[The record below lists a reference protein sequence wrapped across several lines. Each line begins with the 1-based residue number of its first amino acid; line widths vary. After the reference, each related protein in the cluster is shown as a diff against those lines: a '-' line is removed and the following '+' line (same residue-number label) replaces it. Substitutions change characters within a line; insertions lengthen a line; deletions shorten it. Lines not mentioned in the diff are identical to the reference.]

1 MSLLDSSKIV
11 QIAHLARIKINDT
24 EHEDLLQDMNG
35 IIGFVEQLSELNTD
49 GIDPMTSGAGM
60 ALRQRQD
67 MITAGGDVA
76 AVTANAPDAAYGFF
90 TVPKVIE

>member
-1 MSLLDSSKIV
+1 MSSLDSSTIA
-11 QIAHLARIKINDT
+11 QIARLARIKINDT
-24 EHEDLLQDMNG
+24 EQEELLQDMNG

-60 ALRQRQD
+60 ALRQRD
-67 MITAGGDVA
+67 DIVTAGGDVE
-76 AVTANAPDAAYGFF
+76 AVTTNAPDAAYGFF